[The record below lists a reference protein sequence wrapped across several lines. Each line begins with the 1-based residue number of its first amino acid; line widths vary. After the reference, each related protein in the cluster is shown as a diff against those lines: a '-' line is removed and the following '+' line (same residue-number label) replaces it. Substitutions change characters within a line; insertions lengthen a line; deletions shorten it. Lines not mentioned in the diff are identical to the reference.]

1 MGQKERD
8 LTVTHE
14 LHVDAQADGGNE
26 PRVRLVDQQRE
37 DDAKH
42 EAAKTWT
49 GGWVGG
55 RVDGW
60 MDG

>member
-1 MGQKERD
+1 MRQKERD
-8 LTVTHE
+8 LTVTHK

-42 EAAKTWT
+42 ETAKIWT
-49 GGWVGG
+49 GG
-55 RVDGW
+55 
-60 MDG
+60 